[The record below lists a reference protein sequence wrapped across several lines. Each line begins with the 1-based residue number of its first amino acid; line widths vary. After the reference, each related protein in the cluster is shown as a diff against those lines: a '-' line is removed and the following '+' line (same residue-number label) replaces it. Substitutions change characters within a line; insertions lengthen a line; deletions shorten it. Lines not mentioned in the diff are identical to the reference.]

1 MEAIESHLE
10 VGPGHTTEDGMFTFS
25 EVECLGAC
33 VNAPMVQINDD
44 YYEDLTPETMVAL
57 LKALQASA
65 EATGAAGGTAGL
77 TGESETGM
85 GSSKG
90 AGLTGE
96 SETGMGSSKGA
107 DRAQGERDVTA
118 QTPRGY
124 SGKHGLKL
132 PSPGPQTGRR
142 TCENM
147 AGLTALTE
155 EPWGNEKLRT
165 DGQL

>member
-1 MEAIESHLE
+1 MEAIENHLG
-10 VGPGHTTEDGMFTFS
+10 VGPGSTTADGMFTFS

-44 YYEDLTPETMVAL
+44 YYEDLTPESIVTL

-65 EATGAAGGTAGL
+65 KATGAAGGTAGL
-77 TGESETGM
+77 TGDSEAGM
-85 GSSKG
+85 GSRKG
-90 AGLTGE
+90 V
-96 SETGMGSSKGA
+96 
-107 DRAQGERDVTA
+107 DRGQDARDVSMEA
-118 QTPRGY
+118 SRGY
-124 SGKHGLKL
+124 QGKQGVKL
-132 PSPGPQTGRR
+132 PSPGPQSGRR
-142 TCENM
+142 SCEPM